1 SVSDD
6 FFSLGGHSLL
16 ATQVVSRIR
25 KAFQVELPLRAL
37 FEAPTVASL
46 AARIEVEKQAGLA
59 NEKPALV
66 VVPRTGPLPLSFAQ
80 QRLWFLDRLQPG
92 SPFYNIPSA
101 IQLHGGVNL
110 DALERALRTLVQ
122 RHEALRTSFH
132 VQADGEAVQHIHTD
146 VTLSVPVV
154 DLQHVPES
162 QREAEALRQAQ
173 AEAQKPFDLAH
184 APLLRAS
191 VLQLSEQRHILLV
204 TVHHIVSDGWSNGIL
219 TREVGALYGAFA
231 QGLPSPLAP
240 LELQYADYAAWQ
252 RGWLKDEALAQQV
265 GWWRQQLSGAPHA
278 LELPTDRPRPPVQT
292 SNGSTLPIELG
303 AQLSAELRALCL
315 REGVTPFMA
324 LLSAFQVL
332 LARYSG
338 QDDIVVGSP
347 IANRQQAEIEGIVGF
362 FVNTL
367 ALRARLSVGMTFRE
381 LLSQVKETTLG
392 AYAHQDV
399 PFEKLVDE
407 LKPERDLS
415 RSPLFQVMF
424 ALQNTQRTTGPKD
437 DEDAGAIQPMHVDSG
452 TAKFDLSLLCGDFG
466 DDIGGLLEFN
476 TDLFDRSTAERLGAH
491 LLNLLRAAVS
501 DPSQSIWK
509 LPLLGAEERQRT
521 LVAWNDTSR
530 HDHAATT
537 MHGPVEAQVRRT
549 PDAIALS
556 DGQRSLTYSALD
568 ARANQ
573 LAHHL
578 LALGVSPGSAVGICL
593 DKSLDMAVA

>member
-1 SVSDD
+1 
-6 FFSLGGHSLL
+6 HSLL

-46 AARIEVEKQAGLA
+46 AARIEVEKQSGLA

-154 DLQHVPES
+154 DLRHVPES

-252 RGWLKDEALAQQV
+252 RGWLKDEALSQQV

-292 SNGSTLPIELG
+292 SNGSTLPIALG

-437 DEDAGAIQPMHVDSG
+437 GEDAGAIQPMHVDSG

-501 DPSQSIWK
+501 EPGQSIWK
-509 LPLLGAEERQRT
+509 LPLLGIEERQRT

-556 DGQRSLTYSALD
+556 DGTRSLSYAALD
-568 ARANQ
+568 ARSNQ
-573 LAHHL
+573 L
-578 LALGVSPGSAVGICL
+578 
-593 DKSLDMAVA
+593 

>member
-1 SVSDD
+1 
-6 FFSLGGHSLL
+6 
-16 ATQVVSRIR
+16 
-25 KAFQVELPLRAL
+25 LRAL

-568 ARANQ
+568 AR
-573 LAHHL
+573 
-578 LALGVSPGSAVGICL
+578 
-593 DKSLDMAVA
+593 